1 MSAVVVPLPPGRGGR
16 EAALE
21 VDAALMRRLQAEFQ
35 QLSSQGAVCYNAPC
49 LARASDAPRAG
60 ERVDM
65 DRWMRARLRE
75 AQAQGLVRAASETV
89 VEAPQQRRSPPKP
102 RPKPRVV
109 AAPSPRPLPS
119 PKAERGTPRAATP
132 PPEYS
137 EDPLSHR
144 RPPMPPAPTPQQRAR
159 LSVPAATPPARRSSV
174 VTPARVSRYGTAP
187 PTPAP
192 PPPRP
197 PPPPPPPP
205 PPLPRSPLTPWFAQ
219 PAAPPPPGMP
229 ALSAHLAMAHAL
241 ARRDLARAVA
251 SGMPPPELLAALL
264 PKPAPP
270 KAAPVHAQTA
280 AAPGA
285 AAPRGD
291 AAAKERNAARLDAQ
305 VAAHMARLRRA
316 SAPPALRRPAPAQRL
331 EVAARARSASPPRAP
346 SESGAAR
353 AARPLQSD
361 AQRAA
366 REAAAAAAAAVMRTR
381 RFRSPE
387 DASDA
392 ISRLARYATAFL
404 RSACSGKEDLPALRA
419 PQGAGG
425 ARAGAA
431 P

>member
-1 MSAVVVPLPPGRGGR
+1 
-16 EAALE
+16 
-21 VDAALMRRLQAEFQ
+21 
-35 QLSSQGAVCYNAPC
+35 
-49 LARASDAPRAG
+49 
-60 ERVDM
+60 
-65 DRWMRARLRE
+65 
-75 AQAQGLVRAASETV
+75 
-89 VEAPQQRRSPPKP
+89 
-102 RPKPRVV
+102 
-109 AAPSPRPLPS
+109 
-119 PKAERGTPRAATP
+119 
-132 PPEYS
+132 
-137 EDPLSHR
+137 
-144 RPPMPPAPTPQQRAR
+144 MPPAPTPQQRAR
-159 LSVPAATPPARRSSV
+159 LSAAATPPARRSSV
-174 VTPARVSRYGTAP
+174 ATPARVSRYSSAP

-197 PPPPPPPP
+197 PPPPPPPLPP

-251 SGMPPPELLAALL
+251 SGIPPPELLAALQ
-264 PKPAPP
+264 PKPPPP
-270 KAAPVHAQTA
+270 KAAPAHAAAA

-291 AAAKERNAARLDAQ
+291 VAAKERNAARLDAQ

-331 EVAARARSASPPRAP
+331 EVVARARSASPPRAP
-346 SESGAAR
+346 SEGGSAR

-366 REAAAAAAAAVMRTR
+366 REAAAAAAASVMRTR
-381 RFRSPE
+381 RFKSPE

-392 ISRLARYATAFL
+392 ISRLARYGLLFWRL
-404 RSACSGKEDLPALRA
+404 LPCSRQGLTRL

-431 P
+431 PRGVLAGAGG